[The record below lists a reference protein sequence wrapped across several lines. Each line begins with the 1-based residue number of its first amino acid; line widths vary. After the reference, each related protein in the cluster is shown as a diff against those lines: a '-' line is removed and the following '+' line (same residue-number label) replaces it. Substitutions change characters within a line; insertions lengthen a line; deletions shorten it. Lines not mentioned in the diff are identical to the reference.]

1 MDALYRS
8 VPAFVVLLLVA
19 SVVRRRRSSRRD
31 PFLPLLLWG
40 LPVAAV
46 AFFVGFELVD
56 DPQPTQYEQLP
67 RGEHADLRIR
77 LLVVSAEALVSW
89 LVVLAVTP
97 VLTRVRGRRHAKRG
111 GEGPPALRD

>member
-1 MDALYRS
+1 MNPLYWS
-8 VPAFVVLLLVA
+8 VPTVVVLLLVA

-31 PFLPLLLWG
+31 PFLPLLLVG

-46 AFFVGFELVD
+46 AFFVAFGLVD
-56 DPQPTQYEQLP
+56 DPQPTQYEQLT
-67 RGEHADLRIR
+67 RGEHADLRVGF
-77 LLVVSAEALVSW
+77 LVVSAEALLSW

-97 VLTRVRGRRHAKRG
+97 VLTLVRGRRHAKRG